1 MVFALSEE
9 IWGARSC
16 WGGVWA
22 MQQAG
27 GGEEEGAM
35 LGGVPWGWLLF
46 VVELSPLPTIKKDV
60 NWKGTAL
67 LVKTLCIYI

>member
-1 MVFALSEE
+1 MGFPLSEE
-9 IWGARSC
+9 IWEARSC
-16 WGGVWA
+16 RGGVWA
-22 MQQAG
+22 VQRAG

-35 LGGVPWGWLLF
+35 LGGAPRGWLLF

>member
-1 MVFALSEE
+1 MGFPLSEE
-9 IWGARSC
+9 IWEARSC
-16 WGGVWA
+16 QGGVWA
-22 MQQAG
+22 VQRAG

-35 LGGVPWGWLLF
+35 LGGAPRGWLLF